1 MRLIIALSVACIA
14 PIVDAQSVVSQTQLA
29 RATMERAAASY
40 DRDGLLVAVDA
51 FERALTQNRSYAP
64 AWVGLARTQ
73 VLLENFARAEE
84 ALQAAVDLRHDP
96 VELDLLR
103 AQIATL
109 AGDLATA
116 SERYAAV
123 LQRRPYHQ
131 EARVAQTVLLL
142 GNGTTATVLRRLR
155 GLTRQ
160 YPANQQ
166 LLTAIVVTAQRRG
179 DRAAR
184 DEALQTLL
192 TVHNGSASAQ
202 LLAAEVAL
210 ADGRFEPAEFHAA
223 NAVRLAPSHA
233 PAWDLRARA
242 AEAVGT
248 PATALEAYNQLI
260 RIDPLNHRAW
270 YARGLRAAELGD
282 LELADQSWQRA
293 VRAQPDYELAR
304 FALERMVLSA
314 YDLGS
319 RRRTELAATYL
330 TSGRALQAELLD
342 RQAERHFRRGLQLDP
357 FSPALRRALAELYR
371 LDDLPAR
378 YLNELELLIELETA
392 DPEVAAIAEGQRAN
406 LVDSVAVRWG
416 IDQFSLARPRQ
427 RVLIVHRQDGATV
440 EPAASAV
447 FADYVRSLLQTSN
460 DLELLPAQ
468 QHPDDAVGVRVAA
481 READADLVLEV
492 TLAHREREAR
502 LGYAVYRPPWRTPL
516 LARSDAATGN
526 DRLDRLAR
534 SVTAAI
540 ASIVDPE
547 AFVVARR
554 GDLIVASFGRA
565 DGLQVQDTVEL
576 VSSDRQVL
584 GNGTVVATDDLLVE
598 VSYRP
603 SGTDRLQ
610 IGDWARTAVSIDD
623 DAVDETQPP
632 TPKDAVPPDPAAGL
646 DLVLR
651 IFRSR

>member
-1 MRLIIALSVACIA
+1 MVIALAAACIA
-14 PIVDAQSVVSQTQLA
+14 PIAAAEAQSVVSQTRLA
-29 RATMERAAASY
+29 RDTMERAAAGY
-40 DRDGLLVAVDA
+40 DRDGLLDAVDG
-51 FERALTQNRSYAP
+51 FERALAQNRSYTP
-64 AWVGLARTQ
+64 AWVGLVRTQ
-73 VLLENFARAEE
+73 VLLEDFARAEE
-84 ALQAAVDLRHDP
+84 ALQAAVELRHDP

-103 AQIATL
+103 AQLATL

-123 LQRRPYHQ
+123 LQRQPYNE
-131 EARVAQTVLLL
+131 EARVAEAVLLL
-142 GNGTTATVLRRLR
+142 GNGTTATALRRLR
-155 GLTRQ
+155 GLTRS
-160 YPANQQ
+160 YPANRQ
-166 LLTAIVVTAQRRG
+166 LLTAIAVTPPPRH
-179 DRAAR
+179 DRATR

-192 TVHNGSASAQ
+192 TAHSGSASVQ
-202 LLAAEVAL
+202 LLAAEFAL
-210 ADGRFEPAEFHAA
+210 ADGRFERAEFHAA
-223 NAVRLAPSHA
+223 NAVRLAPTYA

-242 AEAVGT
+242 AETAGT
-248 PATALEAYNQLI
+248 PATALEAYNRLI

-282 LELADQSWQRA
+282 PELADQSWQRA

-304 FALERMVLSA
+304 FALERMVLNS

-319 RRRTELAATYL
+319 RRRTELAETYL

-378 YLNELELLIELETA
+378 YLNELELLIELGTT
-392 DPEVAAIAEGQRAN
+392 DPDVAAIAEGQRAN
-406 LVDSVAVRWG
+406 LADSVAVRWG
-416 IDQFSLARPRQ
+416 IDQFSLARPR
-427 RVLIVHRQDGATV
+427 RRLLIVHRQDASTV

-460 DLELLPAQ
+460 DLESLPAQ
-468 QHPDDAVGVRVAA
+468 PHPGDAVGVRAAA

-492 TLAHREREAR
+492 TLAHRRREAR
-502 LGYAVYRPPWRTPL
+502 LGYALYRPPRRTPL

-534 SVTAAI
+534 SATAAV
-540 ASIVDPE
+540 ASIIDPE

-554 GDLIVASFGRA
+554 GDVLAVSFGRA
-565 DGLQVQDTVEL
+565 DGLSIDDAVEL
-576 VSSDRQVL
+576 SSGDGRVL
-584 GNGTVVATDDLLVE
+584 GNGTIVAIDDLLAE
-598 VSYRP
+598 VNYRP
-603 SGTDRLQ
+603 NGTDRLQ
-610 IGDWARTAVSIDD
+610 IGDRARPTAP
-623 DAVDETQPP
+623 VDETAAAETPP
-632 TPKDAVPPDPAAGL
+632 PPEEVTAPDPTAGL

>member
-1 MRLIIALSVACIA
+1 
-14 PIVDAQSVVSQTQLA
+14 
-29 RATMERAAASY
+29 MERAAAGY
-40 DRDGLLVAVDA
+40 DRDGLLDAVDG
-51 FERALTQNRSYAP
+51 FERALAQNRSYTP
-64 AWVGLARTQ
+64 AWVGLVRTQ
-73 VLLENFARAEE
+73 VLLEDFARAEE
-84 ALQAAVDLRHDP
+84 ALQAAVELRHDP

-103 AQIATL
+103 AQLATL
-109 AGDLATA
+109 AGDLADA

-123 LQRRPYHQ
+123 LQRQPYNE
-131 EARVAQTVLLL
+131 EARVAEAVLLL
-142 GNGTTATVLRRLR
+142 GNGTTATALRRLR
-155 GLTRQ
+155 GLTRS
-160 YPANQQ
+160 YPANRQ
-166 LLTAIVVTAQRRG
+166 LLTAIAVTAQRRN

-192 TVHNGSASAQ
+192 TAHSGSASVQ
-202 LLAAEVAL
+202 LLAAEFAL
-210 ADGRFEPAEFHAA
+210 ADGRFERAEFHAA
-223 NAVRLAPSHA
+223 NAVRLAPTYA

-242 AEAVGT
+242 AETAGT
-248 PATALEAYNQLI
+248 PATALEAYNRLI

-282 LELADQSWQRA
+282 PELADQSWQRA

-304 FALERMVLSA
+304 FALERMVLNS

-319 RRRTELAATYL
+319 RRRTELAQTYL
-330 TSGRALQAELLD
+330 TSGHALQAELLD

-378 YLNELELLIELETA
+378 YLNELELLIELGTT
-392 DPEVAAIAEGQRAN
+392 DPDVAAIAEGQRAN
-406 LVDSVAVRWG
+406 LADSVAVRWG
-416 IDQFSLARPRQ
+416 IDQFSLARPR
-427 RVLIVHRQDGATV
+427 RRLLIVHRQDASTV

-468 QHPDDAVGVRVAA
+468 PHPGDAVGVRAAA

-492 TLAHREREAR
+492 TLVHRRREAR
-502 LGYAVYRPPWRTPL
+502 LGYALYRPPRRTPL

-534 SVTAAI
+534 SAAAAV
-540 ASIVDPE
+540 ASSVDPE

-554 GDLIVASFGRA
+554 GDSLAVSFGRA
-565 DGLQVQDTVEL
+565 DGLSIDDAVEL
-576 VSSDRQVL
+576 SSGDGRVL
-584 GNGTVVATDDLLVE
+584 GNGTIVAIDDLLAE
-598 VSYRP
+598 VNYRP
-603 SGTDRLQ
+603 NGTDRLQ
-610 IGDWARTAVSIDD
+610 IGDRARPTAP
-623 DAVDETQPP
+623 VDEAAAAETPP
-632 TPKDAVPPDPAAGL
+632 PPEEVTAPDPAAGL
-646 DLVLR
+646 DLILR